1 MGQSKD
7 GIREAGGNSS
17 SFLCTPFARKC
28 GVRQRR
34 WNATWLT
41 WDSAEFLHDYPLDGV
56 VLDTGCEKTTLFC
69 LMAAPTVNI
78 PAIMLSGGPM
88 FNGWRGNESIGS
100 GSISWALCKRLAAGD
115 IGYDEFLFRATKS
128 ASSIG
133 RGKCDTSVH
142 AEWPLLAEAV

>member
-1 MGQSKD
+1 M
-7 GIREAGGNSS
+7 
-17 SFLCTPFARKC
+17 
-28 GVRQRR
+28 
-34 WNATWLT
+34 
-41 WDSAEFLHDYPLDGV
+41 HDYPLDGV

-100 GSISWALCKRLAAGD
+100 GSIIWALCKRLAAGD

-133 RGKCDTSVH
+133 RGKCDISVH
-142 AEWPLLAEAV
+142 AEWPLLADSGQANFGDAELHIRESWH